1 MQYNPDLEL
10 VIVTR
15 ADGGVVSSN
24 VTPTDDSNVHY
35 HYMCVFYTEEYA
47 RRFVEERLNV
57 PVFFNKKTMLELA
70 KEFNSSIAWPGLS
83 GISVM
88 NDDDTVEYIDTG
100 SFVSMALNEL
110 VDVEKKYG
118 TELVVNGKI
127 QDVEDIDFNRMYYIM
142 TRDDSMAM
150 IRTTQTEDGKSKEW
164 LVVCPNPRR
173 LEKIASEC
181 GLPKKNREIYHDTLF
196 GILSDFLPGGQLH
209 GQFDGILYDDK
220 KRETYITSK
229 KLVNMM
235 KKREKMLE
243 DMLAQRDIYLDEHYF
258 LGTYSDDCLVYA
270 ELNGTPYLLLSQR
283 MDTMLKTLILDEADV
298 EDITFTNALTLR
310 EIIEDCPE
318 EFGVALCLDD
328 NPDHIINLKIRELL
342 KIAHDG
348 VDESTVAPYGDLVDI
363 NEYLLTSRCTLVDE
377 YDDHPIIMMVS
388 DDNGEDLAV
397 MVMADELDVL
407 MDGLSA
413 IEYPEENETKPTWL
427 PTCEIFEKFAENNEE
442 YECDGIMVFESGT
455 CAIIPKED
463 ILDALEQWH
472 ELD

>member
-10 VIVTR
+10 IIVTR

-24 VTPTDDSNVHY
+24 VTPMDDSEAHY
-35 HYMCVFYTEEYA
+35 HYMCVFYREEYA
-47 RRFVEERLNV
+47 RTFVNEKLNV

-118 TELVVNGKI
+118 AELVVNGKI

-150 IRTTQTEDGKSKEW
+150 VRTTQTEDGKNREW
-164 LVVCPNPRR
+164 LVVCPNPKR

-243 DMLAQRDIYLDEHYF
+243 DMLAQRDVYLDEHYF
-258 LGTYSDDCLVYA
+258 IGTYSDDCLVYA

-283 MDTMLKTLILDEADV
+283 MDTMLKTLLLDEADV

-328 NPDHIINLKIRELL
+328 NPDHIINLKIRELM

-363 NEYLLTSRCTLVDE
+363 NEYLLASRCTLVDE
-377 YDDHPIIMMVS
+377 YDNHPIVMMVS
-388 DDNGEDLAV
+388 DDNGDDLAV
-397 MVMADELDVL
+397 MVMADDLDIL

-413 IEYPEENETKPTWL
+413 IEYPEESETKPTWL
-427 PTCEIFEKFAENNEE
+427 PTCEIFEKFAENNEA
-442 YECDGIMVFESGT
+442 YECDGIMLFEDGC

-463 ILDALEQWH
+463 ILKALEQWH